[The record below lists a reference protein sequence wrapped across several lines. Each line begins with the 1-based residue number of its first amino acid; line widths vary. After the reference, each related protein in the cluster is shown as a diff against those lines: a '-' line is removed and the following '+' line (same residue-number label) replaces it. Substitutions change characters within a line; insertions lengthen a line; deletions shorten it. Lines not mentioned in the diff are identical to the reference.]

1 MGQFGGGSRS
11 VWWWKWVSLV
21 VEVGQF
27 GGGSRSVWWWKWV
40 SLVVEVK
47 SQVATFFYLN
57 SRSKGHSGS
66 FKVMCSIMPDS
77 HESQS
82 PRGHG

>member
-1 MGQFGGGSRS
+1 M
-11 VWWWKWVSLV
+11 
-21 VEVGQF
+21 
-27 GGGSRSVWWWKWV
+27 
-40 SLVVEVK
+40 K

-57 SRSKGHSGS
+57 SRSKGHSGG

-82 PRGHG
+82 PT